1 MDHLL
6 LHSQNKDEK
15 ILFQLAPLVRGT
27 ILHRP
32 SKECKSPYVA
42 DVVLDGSSKDQ
53 TVLVHSPSL
62 GCSGLCFPNSIVM
75 MQPTGNTK
83 SKCTHRIL
91 LAEFHCGSGGGGND
105 GNDGN
110 DGNEKIYVATHPRLA
125 EDAVKYALRMDLI
138 DELKGHR
145 VECVKE
151 QLQFGNS
158 RFDFAGIGAQGR
170 PFLLEVKCV
179 PLADYED
186 IDSKERLKRNYNN
199 TAVWNPLRKVG
210 YFPDGYR
217 KKKTDVI
224 SPRALK
230 HVQELEAIALKGDID
245 TYLCF
250 VIQRSDVSRFVV
262 SCIDPIYRTAVK
274 RAMDNG
280 VTILT
285 LQCHYDAVGVC
296 TLINQNILDKSCFER
311 N

>member
-1 MDHLL
+1 MDHLIL
-6 LHSQNKDEK
+6 NSQNKDK
-15 ILFQLAPLVRGT
+15 NVLFKLAPLTRAT
-27 ILHRP
+27 IVSRP

-42 DVVLDGSSKDQ
+42 DALIYGDGDGHGDGHGETAS
-53 TVLVHSPSL
+53 TTLVHSPSL
-62 GCSGLCFPNSIVM
+62 GCSGLCANECVVMVQPSGNS
-75 MQPTGNTK
+75 K

-91 LAEFHCGSGGGGND
+91 LSEVALKGK
-105 GNDGN
+105 
-110 DGNEKIYVATHPRLA
+110 EKIYVATHPRLA
-125 EDAVKYALRMDLI
+125 EDVVKNALCMDLI

-151 QLQFGNS
+151 QVHFGNS
-158 RFDFAGIGAQGR
+158 RFDFAGISAEGR

-186 IDSKERLKRNYNN
+186 IESKERKKRNYDDL
-199 TAVWNPLRKVG
+199 TVWNPMEKVA

-230 HVQELEAIALKGDID
+230 HVQELEAIALGGDID

-250 VIQRSDVSRFVV
+250 VIQRSDASRFVV
-262 SCIDPIYRTAVK
+262 SCIDPIYRNAVK
-274 RAMDNG
+274 KAMNNG

-285 LQCHYDAVGVC
+285 LQCNYDANGVC
-296 TLINQNILDKSCFER
+296 TLINQNILDLSCFEDCD
-311 N
+311 